1 MLQTIKSKLPVG
13 GLKIDP
19 RIALFG
25 LAAVAALLAVSVVF
39 YLWRDSGSFRPLYGA
54 GEAYP
59 AAEVMQVLDG
69 DAISYRLHPQSGQV
83 LVREDQLGR
92 ARMLLAAKGVQVKVP
107 AGYELFDKDEPLGTS
122 QFVQDVRLKRSLEG
136 ELARTVMAL
145 KGVQGARVHLALQE
159 SSSFVVGKR
168 EPGKASVMLQ
178 LAPGYKL
185 APEQVSAIV
194 NLVAGSVPQLDA
206 ANVQVVDQYG
216 ALLSRG
222 IDTLGGPLQNWQV
235 VDDYQSKAVANAE
248 SVLAPIVGGGNYR
261 ISVSAD
267 IDFSQKE
274 ETFQAYGENPR
285 LRNEVLRDESV
296 LDQLALGVPG
306 SLANRPPP
314 AANAQGNQGA
324 NAANAANQQQG
335 QAGAQ
340 GNNANQ
346 AATSLRKESNR
357 QLDYDQSVTHVKY
370 APFSLRQQSI
380 AVVLNAAAAPEG
392 GWTPE
397 ARTEMEAMIKTA
409 VGFNQARG
417 DLLTLSVFPFTAD
430 SMGEF
435 GADGLAWWENPKVH
449 DLAKLVVFALI
460 SVLLLLMV
468 VRPAVRSLSQRSL
481 ATPVAATDDDAL
493 ALQGERSGERLLA
506 RVGDDAPGAR
516 MLSELSPLSEIRLP
530 APGSGLEMQIE
541 HLQMLAKNDPERVS
555 EVIKQWIGRNERD
568 LKPA

>member
-1 MLQTIKSKLPVG
+1 MLQTIRSKLPEQ
-13 GLKIDP
+13 GLKLDP
-19 RIALFG
+19 RMTLIG
-25 LAAVAALLAVSVVF
+25 LALIAALLAVGVVF
-39 YLWRDSGSFRPLYGA
+39 YLWRDQGSFRPLYGS

-145 KGVQGARVHLALQE
+145 KGVEGARVHLALQE

-206 ANVQVVDQYG
+206 GNVQVVDQYG

-222 IDTLGGPLQNWQV
+222 IDTLGGPVQNWQV

-248 SVLAPIVGGGNYR
+248 AVLAPVLGGGNYR

-274 ETFQAYGENPR
+274 ETFQSYGETPR

-306 SLANRPPP
+306 SLANRPPQP
-314 AANAQGNQGA
+314 APEPPADQA
-324 NAANAANQQQG
+324 

-340 GNNANQ
+340 AENGNQ

-357 QLDYDQSVTHVKY
+357 QLDYDQSVTHVKH

-380 AVVLNAAAAPEG
+380 AVVLNAAVAPEG

-397 ARTEMEAMIKTA
+397 AREELTAMVKSA

-417 DLLTLSVFPFTAD
+417 DLLTLSVFPFTDAGIGGVGD
-430 SMGEF
+430 E
-435 GADGLAWWENPKVH
+435 LLPWWENAKVH
-449 DLAKLVVFALI
+449 DLAKLGVFALI
-460 SVLLLLMV
+460 SLLLLLMV
-468 VRPAVRSLSQRSL
+468 VRPAVRSLSQRSQPG
-481 ATPVAATDDDAL
+481 APVALEGEDQL
-493 ALQGERSGERLLA
+493 ALHAERAAERLLA
-506 RVGDDAPGAR
+506 RVGDDTPGATV
-516 MLSELSPLSEIRLP
+516 LGELNPLSEIRLP
-530 APGSGLEMQIE
+530 APGSGLELQIE

-568 LKPA
+568 LNPA

>member
-19 RIALFG
+19 RMGLIG
-25 LAAVAALLAVSVVF
+25 LAAVAALLAVGVVF

-54 GEAYP
+54 GESYP

-69 DAISYRLHPQSGQV
+69 EAIAYHLHPQSGQV
-83 LVREDQLGR
+83 LVREDQLSR

-168 EPGKASVMLQ
+168 EPSKASVMLQ
-178 LAPGYKL
+178 LVPGYKL

-194 NLVAGSVPQLDA
+194 NLVAGSVPQLEA
-206 ANVQVVDQYG
+206 SNVQVVDQYG

-235 VDDYQSKAVANAE
+235 VDDYQSKAVTNAE
-248 SVLAPIVGGGNYR
+248 AVLAPIVGGGNYR

-285 LRNEVLRDESV
+285 LRNEVVRDESV

-314 AANAQGNQGA
+314 PANPRANQGA
-324 NAANAANQQQG
+324 ANQA
-335 QAGAQ
+335 QAGNQA
-340 GNNANQ
+340 APDTSNQ

-397 ARTEMEAMIKTA
+397 ARTEMEAMIKSA

-449 DLAKLVVFALI
+449 DLAKLGVFALI

-481 ATPVAATDDDAL
+481 AGSVAATDDDAL
-493 ALQGERSGERLLA
+493 ALQGERSAERLLT
-506 RVGDDAPGAR
+506 RVSDDSPGAR
-516 MLSELSPLSEIRLP
+516 LLSELSPLSEIRLP

-541 HLQMLAKNDPERVS
+541 HLQMLATNDPERVS